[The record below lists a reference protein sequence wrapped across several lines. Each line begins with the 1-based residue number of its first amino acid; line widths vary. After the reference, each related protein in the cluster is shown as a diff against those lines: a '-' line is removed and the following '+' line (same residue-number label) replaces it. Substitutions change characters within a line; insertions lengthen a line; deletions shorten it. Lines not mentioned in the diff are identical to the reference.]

1 MRLKAAPLSSGYM
14 LMSML
19 GFIISVLVVM
29 DLSRSWGLAL
39 ALIFALMFIASMIS
53 MTHAP
58 ALEALELTFKR
69 KKKKK

>member
-1 MRLKAAPLSSGYM
+1 MRLKAAPLSSSYM
-14 LMSML
+14 LVSMF
-19 GFIISVLVVM
+19 GFVVSVLVIM
-29 DLSRSWGLAL
+29 NLSRPWGITF

-58 ALEALELTFKR
+58 ALEALEITFKR